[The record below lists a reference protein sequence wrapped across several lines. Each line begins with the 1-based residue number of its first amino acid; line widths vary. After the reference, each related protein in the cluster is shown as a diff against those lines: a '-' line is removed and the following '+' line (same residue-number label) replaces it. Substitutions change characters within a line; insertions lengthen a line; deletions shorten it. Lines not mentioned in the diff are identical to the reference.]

1 MKIFMEPVA
10 ILIALFIE
18 RITRSAREGALAIS
32 VSQPNTDETIRQ
44 FVCDAVQS
52 SELTRASAAL
62 HLEIVAV
69 VMVKFLQRLDEQL
82 IDGNPY
88 CSPPFQAAPAYLCL
102 YFPHLLPHPFL

>member
-10 ILIALFIE
+10 IMVALFIE

-52 SELTRASAAL
+52 SELTRASGTL

-69 VMVKFLQRLDEQL
+69 VMVKFLQRLDEL
-82 IDGNPY
+82 IIDGNPHR
-88 CSPPFQAAPAYLCL
+88 SAPVRVAAEYVCL
-102 YFPHLLPHPFL
+102 